1 MKKDFL
7 AASGFG
13 SLTEQYVLIRHLYFP
28 AVGQPFP
35 FFLLTVSTHPQRKT

>member
-1 MKKDFL
+1 MKKNFL

-13 SLTEQYVLIRHLYFP
+13 SLNEQYVLVGRLYFP
-28 AVGQPFP
+28 ATGQPFL